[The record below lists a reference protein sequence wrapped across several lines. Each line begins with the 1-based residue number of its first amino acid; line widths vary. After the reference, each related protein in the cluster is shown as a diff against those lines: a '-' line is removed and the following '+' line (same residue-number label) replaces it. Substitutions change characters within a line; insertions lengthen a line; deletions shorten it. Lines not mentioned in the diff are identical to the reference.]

1 MEQKKTPAFLNFID
15 LKTTGIL
22 FLMFLIAFIFWDTPL
37 IYPIKLFVVILHE
50 VSHGL
55 MAVITGGQI
64 ERIEIDYRVGGVCY
78 FRGGNLFLT
87 ASAGYLGSI
96 FWGGLI
102 LILAAKTKYDN
113 IMGMITGAFLVI
125 LSIFYVRNMFGFFF
139 TLLFGI
145 ILIIISYKASNY
157 VLDLVM
163 KFLGMT
169 SCLYAI
175 IDIKEDLISR
185 TNIGSDA
192 DYIAQSLGWQKL
204 SVPIGIIWIFIAFLS
219 FCIFLFIAGKNDEKK
234 KSSEK

>member
-1 MEQKKTPAFLNFID
+1 MEKKKINMLNIVD
-15 LKTTGIL
+15 GKTIGVL
-22 FLMFLIAFIFWDTPL
+22 SLMFLIAFIFWDTPL

-64 ERIEIDYRVGGVCY
+64 DRIEIDYRVGGVCY

-113 IMGMITGAFLVI
+113 IMGIITGAFLVI

-145 ILIIISYKASNY
+145 CLIIISYKASNY

-204 SVPIGIIWIFIAFLS
+204 SVPIGIFWIFIALIS

-234 KSSEK
+234 KN

>member
-1 MEQKKTPAFLNFID
+1 MEKKKINILNIVD
-15 LKTTGIL
+15 GKTMGVL
-22 FLMFLIAFIFWDTPL
+22 ALMFLIAFLFWDTPL
-37 IYPIKLFVVILHE
+37 IYPVKLFVVILHE
-50 VSHGL
+50 FSHGL
-55 MAVITGGQI
+55 VAILTGGQI

-113 IMGMITGAFLVI
+113 LMGIIIGAFLII
-125 LSIFYVRNMFGFFF
+125 LSILYVRNMFGFVF
-139 TLLFGI
+139 TLLFGVF
-145 ILIIISYKASNY
+145 LIIISYKAGNY
-157 VLDLVM
+157 ILDLLM

-204 SVPIGIIWIFIAFLS
+204 SVFIGIFWIFIALLS
-219 FCIFLFIAGKNDEKK
+219 FCIFLFIAGKNDGQKK
-234 KSSEK
+234 N